1 MKRPIGVT
9 ILAVFTGLLALL
21 ALVMTLQFLGLFP
34 WLGPGPTVRTFNLW
48 YALMYGLLTWV
59 WLWVTQML
67 LSLNYSAWVFAVVIT
82 IFNLIVNLV
91 AIIGGTPTQLLSASI
106 ILNALILIYAMLPGT
121 RRAFEPSRE
130 AQAKAL
136 ADARAAQTQAA
147 QAAQAA
153 QAQAAQAAPPVQDPP
168 AK

>member
-34 WLGPGPTVRTFNLW
+34 WLGPGPDVRTFNLW
-48 YALMYGLLTWV
+48 YALLYGLLTYV

-67 LSLNYSAWVFAVVIT
+67 LTLNYTAWIFAVVIT
-82 IFNLIVNLV
+82 IFNLTVNLV
-91 AIIGGTPTQLLSASI
+91 AIIGGTPAQLLSVSI
-106 ILNALILIYAMLPGT
+106 ILNGLILIYAMLPGT

-130 AQAKAL
+130 AQTKAM
-136 ADARAAQTQAA
+136 ADARAAQAEA
-147 QAAQAA
+147 QAAQAK
-153 QAQAAQAAPPVQDPP
+153 AAKAAPPAQDPP